1 MLLNYVFLL
10 HILHCFLYIISNLCI
25 VYFYYSSMFLVL
37 FELCNLRHS
46 SLFFFVFFSLFLFLS
61 ANLHCLS
68 SSSYSSLL
76 FVWLLFSVFVLFV
89 DYYMYVLL
97 SLHIFMVFHSFLLC
111 NIGVQ
116 PATLKWSLITLEQD
130 QLFINMLKCF
140 TVCCIHLYKLI
151 LAIRPIWT
159 MCIVQ
164 ALAIG
169 QIRGPM
175 GGGLCKYF

>member
-1 MLLNYVFLL
+1 MQSSTLCAFFFFIWLLPTYFNLQIFTVFLL
-10 HILHCFLYIISNLCI
+10 LPS
-25 VYFYYSSMFLVL
+25 
-37 FELCNLRHS
+37 
-46 SLFFFVFFSLFLFLS
+46 
-61 ANLHCLS
+61 NLHCCLFDCYSGFLFYLLTIICLFYLVYTS
-68 SSSYSSLL
+68 SWCFY
-76 FVWLLFSVFVLFV
+76 
-89 DYYMYVLL
+89 
-97 SLHIFMVFHSFLLC
+97 SFLLC

-116 PATLKWSLITLEQD
+116 QATLKWSLISLEQD